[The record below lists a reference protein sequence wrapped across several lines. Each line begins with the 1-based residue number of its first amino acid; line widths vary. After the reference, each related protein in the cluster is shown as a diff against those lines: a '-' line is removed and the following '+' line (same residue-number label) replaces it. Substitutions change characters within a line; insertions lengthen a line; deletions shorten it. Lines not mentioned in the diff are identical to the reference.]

1 MVCQLCEDRWL
12 QAGFELAPNVASA
25 APPQV
30 RSASPRHRACDPHAS
45 LGRETQSGSYR
56 WFRRAPSTVAD
67 LAQMETAAKRTPSS
81 CRCTG
86 SDPQARTPARR
97 TGLCLIRLDKP
108 AFPSQTAPREQLAR
122 GQPVSPRRRR
132 HKPGPTIAPRH
143 DPVLLFQR
151 PTAPG
156 ARRDNVKPRG
166 LRNRRMPSNTPIS
179 SPRQHIRQGGLR
191 RKNMS
196 KSDICAIKWSPFRG
210 APKRRIARS

>member
-1 MVCQLCEDRWL
+1 MR
-12 QAGFELAPNVASA
+12 ASA
-25 APPQV
+25 ANSIWIVPLVPEGAV
-30 RSASPRHRACDPHAS
+30 NGCRSGA
-45 LGRETQSGSYR
+45 
-56 WFRRAPSTVAD
+56 
-67 LAQMETAAKRTPSS
+67 METAAKRTPSS

-122 GQPVSPRRRR
+122 GQPVSPRRHR
-132 HKPGPTIAPRH
+132 HKPGPAIALRH

-166 LRNRRMPSNTPIS
+166 LRNRRMPSHNAYIFTATAYQARRPSPEEYEQIGHLRNQVVTIS
-179 SPRQHIRQGGLR
+179 GRAETSYREIMNMPRRALTGMRSELDQ
-191 RKNMS
+191 MS
-196 KSDICAIKWSPFRG
+196 VFVAV
-210 APKRRIARS
+210 

>member
-12 QAGFELAPNVASA
+12 QAGFELAPNIASA

-45 LGRETQSGSYR
+45 LGRELNLDRTAGSEGAVNGCRSG
-56 WFRRAPSTVAD
+56 A
-67 LAQMETAAKRTPSS
+67 METAAKRTPSS

-122 GQPVSPRRRR
+122 GQPVSPRRHR
-132 HKPGPTIAPRH
+132 HKPGPAIALRH

-151 PTAPG
+151 PTTPG

-166 LRNRRMPSNTPIS
+166 LRNRRMPSHTPMS
-179 SPRQHIRQGGLR
+179 SPPQHIKQGGLR

>member
-12 QAGFELAPNVASA
+12 QAGFELAPNIASA

-30 RSASPRHRACDPHAS
+30 RSASPRHRACDPHPS
-45 LGRETQSGSYR
+45 LGRELNLDRTAGSGG
-56 WFRRAPSTVAD
+56 RRQWLPVRRNGDCS
-67 LAQMETAAKRTPSS
+67 KRTPSS

-108 AFPSQTAPREQLAR
+108 AFPSRTAPREQLAR
-122 GQPVSPRRRR
+122 GQPVSPRRHR
-132 HKPGPTIAPRH
+132 HKPWPAIALRH

-166 LRNRRMPSNTPIS
+166 LRNRRMLSHTPMS
-179 SPRQHIRQGGLR
+179 SPPQHIRQGGLR
-191 RKNMS
+191 RRNTACLRPNG
-196 KSDICAIKWSPFRG
+196 I
-210 APKRRIARS
+210 

>member
-12 QAGFELAPNVASA
+12 QAGFELAPNIASA

-45 LGRETQSGSYR
+45 LGRELNLDRTAGSGG
-56 WFRRAPSTVAD
+56 RRQRLPIWRNGDCRKTDPVILPLHWLRPASEDARAAD
-67 LAQMETAAKRTPSS
+67 RTMSHPP
-81 CRCTG
+81 R
-86 SDPQARTPARR
+86 QA
-97 TGLCLIRLDKP
+97 GL
-108 AFPSQTAPREQLAR
+108 SEQTAPREQLAR
-122 GQPVSPRRRR
+122 GQPVSPRRHR
-132 HKPGPTIAPRH
+132 HKPGPAIALRH

-166 LRNRRMPSNTPIS
+166 LRNRRMPSHTPMS
-179 SPRQHIRQGGLR
+179 SPPQHIRQGGLR